1 MLADRQ
7 INGWDRTQ
15 SRKKNVANWVFT
27 EVKVKQFNGEQSLFS
42 NDNEIIG
49 KDYNIQREGRKGGTE
64 RREISQDPYPI
75 LYIKLIPN
83 GL

>member
-15 SRKKNVANWVFT
+15 SPERRMWPT
-27 EVKVKQFNGEQSLFS
+27 ECLQRCKSNLMENSLFS

-64 RREISQDPYPI
+64 RGEE
-75 LYIKLIPN
+75 K
-83 GL
+83 